1 MYSQAP
7 AKVPFEVLGI
17 ETLTFYNKCRI
28 ILYNVAER
36 AKGRRIDM
44 SLTMIKILLL
54 VACFGHVLCCF
65 CDRAITY
72 TPNGRFHFGDL
83 NDNAKLSALFNGAPL
98 KN

>member
-1 MYSQAP
+1 
-7 AKVPFEVLGI
+7 
-17 ETLTFYNKCRI
+17 
-28 ILYNVAER
+28 
-36 AKGRRIDM
+36 M

-83 NDNAKLSALFNGAPL
+83 NDNAKINNCRFNSSFLDFFFYGL
-98 KN
+98 RLEEKRRL